1 MRLLNDEVP
10 HGIYIEVESF
20 KERTNKQGNNII
32 DIDATIYC
40 LRESHKGIIIGK
52 GGGMLKRIASSA
64 RIDLEKFFDT
74 KINLKVWVKV
84 KENWQEND
92 NLVKKIFGKED

>member
-1 MRLLNDEVP
+1 
-10 HGIYIEVESF
+10 
-20 KERTNKQGNNII
+20 
-32 DIDATIYC
+32 
-40 LRESHKGIIIGK
+40 
-52 GGGMLKRIASSA
+52 MLKRIASRT
-64 RIDLEKFFDT
+64 RIDVEKVFDT